1 VQKKVHILKD
11 DFAEQTLALG
21 LVSSE
26 SVFQLILQLNKTF
39 SLSLKLVKPIAVE
52 TSEPSVNFP
61 YALYDE
67 EDELKVHLIK
77 SKHEGKLLFKNQSSM
92 DYILVVTGKNSSAI
106 VEKFI
111 QKSKQVTSITLASP
125 IDIKKIKNI
134 HSFLI

>member
-1 VQKKVHILKD
+1 VQKKIHILKD

-39 SLSLKLVKPIAVE
+39 ALSLKLIKPITVE
-52 TSEPSVNFP
+52 TPEPAANFP
-61 YALYDE
+61 YAIHDE

-77 SKHEGKLLFKNQSSM
+77 SKHEGKFLFKNQSSM

-106 VEKFI
+106 IEKFI
-111 QKSKQVTSITLASP
+111 QKSKQVTSITLVNP

-134 HSFLI
+134 HSFLV